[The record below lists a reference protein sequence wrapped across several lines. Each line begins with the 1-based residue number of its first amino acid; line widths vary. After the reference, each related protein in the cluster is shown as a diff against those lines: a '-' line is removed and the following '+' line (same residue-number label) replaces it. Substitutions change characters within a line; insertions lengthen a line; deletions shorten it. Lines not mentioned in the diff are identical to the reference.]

1 MKKSIALFLLTAMA
15 TTGMAQSA
23 PFTVKDGI
31 FDQSEFNTLGLSAP
45 NGIET
50 FTVFSPTDADTDKFA
65 NGVVLAEFKGS
76 LYCMWQRSLKDEDAS
91 DTYVAYSRSTDGGAT
106 WSSPMTLCPTL
117 PEGYCSSGGWI
128 STADTLVAFIDTWPS
143 SLSNPKGGYTRCM
156 TTTDGENWSEPKDVL
171 MADGTQLTG
180 IMEQDPHTLGD
191 GRVVGAAHFQPGLQV
206 YPIYTDDPTGQRG
219 WHKASFSPT
228 TGSAQS
234 RELEP
239 SLFRKTDGTLV
250 MTFRDQNSS
259 YKLLAAQSTDRGE
272 TWTKAVQ
279 TNMPDCR
286 SKQSAGNLPDGTAY
300 IVNCPNTS
308 NRPSS
313 DYNNKPR
320 LPLSITLSAD
330 GTTFDRAYMLRSGEE
345 LSAVRYSGQAKRKGF
360 HYPKSMV
367 SGDYLY
373 VAYAT
378 NKEDVEYSRVPLS
391 SIEIASSGIGRLNGA
406 NGIVTAVQV
415 YTVDGRLVAQSKSD
429 QNVLSGLSSGIYIV
443 RTVSGNTV
451 STKKIV
457 IK

>member
-1 MKKSIALFLLTAMA
+1 MKNLIALLLLSASA
-15 TTGMAQSA
+15 TVAMAQSA

-31 FDQSEFNTLGLSAP
+31 FDQTNFNTLGLSAP
-45 NGIET
+45 DGIET
-50 FTVFSPTDADTDKFA
+50 FTVFSPTDADNDKFA
-65 NGVVLAEFKGS
+65 NGVVIAEFKGN
-76 LYCMWQRSLKDEDAS
+76 LYCQWQRSKKDEDAS

-106 WSSPMTLCPTL
+106 WSTPMTLCPTL
-117 PEGYCSSGGWI
+117 SAGYCSSGGWM
-128 STADTLVAFIDTWPS
+128 STQDTLVAFINTWPS
-143 SLSNPKGGYTRCM
+143 SLSNPKGGYTRCIW
-156 TTTDGENWSEPKDVL
+156 TTDGENWSEPKDVV

-191 GRVVGAAHFQPGLQV
+191 GRIVGAAHFQPGLQI

-219 WHKASFSPT
+219 WHKASFQPT

-250 MTFRDQNSS
+250 MTFRDQNST
-259 YKLLAAQSTDRGE
+259 YTLLAAQSTDRGE

-300 IVNCPNTS
+300 IVNCPNTQ

-320 LPLSITLSAD
+320 LPLAITLSAD

-345 LSAVRYSGQAKRKGF
+345 LSAVRYSGSAKRKGF

-378 NKEDVEYSRVPLS
+378 NKEDVQYTRVPLK
-391 SIEIASSGIGRLNGA
+391 SIQLVSNGIGKITGQTDA
-406 NGIVTAVQV
+406 ATTVQV
-415 YTVDGRLVAQSKSD
+415 YTTDGRLAASARTAQAATA
-429 QNVLSGLSSGIYIV
+429 GLSRGVYII
-443 RTVSGNTV
+443 RTTSGNTV
-451 STKKIV
+451 STKKV
-457 IK
+457 VVK